1 MKFAI
6 GFDSDI
12 REHLIEQVLSECLSD
27 IVSEDKVEKMEV
39 YLGNSNVI
47 QVYLKTSMFE
57 ISNVHFDGAWDIL
70 QWDTPEFHAR
80 SDV

>member
-1 MKFAI
+1 MEFAI

-12 REHLIEQVLSECLSD
+12 REHLIEQVLSECLLD

-39 YLGNSNVI
+39 YLGDPNVI
-47 QVYLKTSMFE
+47 QVHLKESMFE
-57 ISNVHFDGAWDIL
+57 ISSVHFNDSWDIL
-70 QWDTPEFHAR
+70 QWDTPEFRAR